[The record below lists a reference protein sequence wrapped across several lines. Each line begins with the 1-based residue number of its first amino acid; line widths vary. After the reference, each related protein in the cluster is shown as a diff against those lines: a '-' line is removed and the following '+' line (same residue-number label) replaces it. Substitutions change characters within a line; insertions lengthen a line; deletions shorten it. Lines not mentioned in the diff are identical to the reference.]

1 MKKNGDNELSWNISR
16 YIEMLNRVRD
26 RAVSSIIFGLVIAI
40 MGIFLKYAVPLR
52 IFLIL
57 VGAYLIGESI
67 WMVLSPRANKVML
80 NGIGVIVAGLWN
92 ISIPVMSLIH
102 GKVGISLIWGVVG
115 LIQVI
120 WGSMSFKDTTRFS
133 EMSGKLD
140 DKLRNMIN
148 RTHLTLKET
157 LKLSAMHTV
166 LLIALFTIL
175 FPAYWILAA
184 SFKKGGSLFSTELF
198 PSEYTLGNYYKLLTK
213 TKFLIWMQNTV
224 VLCVCASL
232 LALVVTVT
240 AGYAFSR
247 MRFPGRKWG
256 LMTMIIIQMFPAAM
270 AMVAIYKLLLYLGRI
285 TGGAVG
291 LNTIS
296 GLILVYAGGGIPF
309 NTWIIKGYLDG
320 LPKELEESAYI
331 DGATQTQA
339 FVKVILPLLMPI
351 LAVVTIFNFIG
362 PYADFLFPSIVLTG
376 ETKFTLAVGM
386 RSFITGS
393 FSTNWTQFAAASIL
407 GALPILVIFFALQRF
422 LVEGLT
428 KGALKG

>member
-1 MKKNGDNELSWNISR
+1 MKNGENELSWNISR
-16 YIEMLNRVRD
+16 YIEMLKRIRD
-26 RAVSSIIFGLVIAI
+26 RAVSAIIFGIVIAI

-52 IFLIL
+52 IFLVL
-57 VGAYLIGESI
+57 VGAFLIGEAI
-67 WMVLSPRANKVML
+67 WMVMSPKANKILL
-80 NGIGVIVAGLWN
+80 NGIGIIIAGLWN

-102 GKVGISLIWGVVG
+102 GKVGISLIWG
-115 LIQVI
+115 LIGIILVI
-120 WGSMSFKDTTRFS
+120 WGSMGFRDTIKFRET
-133 EMSGKLD
+133 SGKLD
-140 DKLRNMIN
+140 EKLKDMIN

-157 LKLSAMHTV
+157 LKLSGMHV
-166 LLIALFTIL
+166 ALISALFTIL
-175 FPAYWILAA
+175 FPAYWVLAA

-198 PSEYTLGNYYKLLTK
+198 PTEYTLENYYKLLTK

-256 LMTMIIIQMFPAAM
+256 LMTMIVIQMFPAAM
-270 AMVAIYKLLLYLGRI
+270 AMVAIYKLLLYLGKV

-407 GALPILVIFFALQRF
+407 GALPILVIFFSLQKF